1 MIKIAVVEDDRS
13 YLEEIKNYL
22 KRYEAEHSIKINT
35 TFFSDGYQI
44 INNYK
49 AQYDIILMDIRMKQ
63 MNGMTA
69 AEKIREI
76 DSEVIIIFITNTSQY
91 AINGYK
97 VNALDYVLKP
107 ISYFSF
113 AQRLKK
119 AIKKINNNNL
129 KYITVVNKNG
139 AQKLNINDIYY
150 IEIRNHTLTYHSKN
164 GEYSTSGTMKKIEK
178 KLKKFGFFR
187 CHRCYLVNLR
197 HVDGIKNRHALI
209 NEEKLIIS
217 RSRKTDFLEA
227 LTDYIREVVK

>member
-1 MIKIAVVEDDRS
+1 MIKIAVVEDDDS
-13 YLEEIKNYL
+13 YLEEIKEYL
-22 KRYEAEHSIKINT
+22 KRYENENDTKIVT
-35 TFFSDGYQI
+35 TLFSDGYQI
-44 INNYK
+44 IDSYK
-49 AQYDIILMDIRMKQ
+49 AQYDIILMDIKMKQ

-76 DSEVIIIFITNTSQY
+76 DPEVIIIFITNTSQY
-91 AINGYK
+91 AIKGYK

-119 AIKKINNNNL
+119 AIKKINNNNS

-150 IEIRNHTLTYHSKN
+150 IEIRNHTLTYHSKT
-164 GEYSTSGTMKKIEK
+164 GEHSTSGTMKKVEK
-178 KLKKFGFFR
+178 KLKDFGFFR

-197 HVDGIKNRHALI
+197 HVDGIKNKHALL
-209 NEEKLIIS
+209 NEEKLMIS
-217 RSRKTDFLEA
+217 RSRKSDFLDA
-227 LTDYIREVVK
+227 LTDYMREVVK